1 MVKRFF
7 ITLIN
12 TNQLFYFHPPE
23 SSCKLDIIWLYV
35 FSRVHEIGNTKNLAY
50 YIPAKM
56 TSGVSKKSG
65 IDGKDVVTESNTA
78 DVISTDYIIEE
89 LFKHRTWKYT
99 LLLLTLLL
107 TSLSCP
113 STVFLTSFAG
123 FSLVRNP
130 LEI

>member
-1 MVKRFF
+1 
-7 ITLIN
+7 
-12 TNQLFYFHPPE
+12 
-23 SSCKLDIIWLYV
+23 
-35 FSRVHEIGNTKNLAY
+35 
-50 YIPAKM
+50 M

-65 IDGKDVVTESNTA
+65 IDGKDVVTKSNTA